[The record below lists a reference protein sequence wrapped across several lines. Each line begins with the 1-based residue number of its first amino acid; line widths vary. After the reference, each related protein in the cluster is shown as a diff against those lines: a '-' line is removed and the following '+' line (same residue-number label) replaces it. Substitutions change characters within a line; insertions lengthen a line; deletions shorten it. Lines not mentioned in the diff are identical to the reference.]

1 MSKTKSII
9 SLVVR
14 IAVGALFIKM
24 GFDKVSDMTGTVAFF
39 GSLGLAPVIAYV
51 VAWIELVGGIAVLVG
66 FYTKKVAA
74 VLAVIMVGAM
84 YYTAVAWL
92 PLVTFVA
99 LCVLMYV
106 GCGQYSVGYCMA
118 KKSDAAVPPPAATPT
133 V

>member
-14 IAVGALFIKM
+14 LAVGALFIKM
-24 GFDKVSDMTGTVAFF
+24 GFDKVSNMAGTIAFF
-39 GSLGLAPVIAYV
+39 GSLGLAPVIAYA

-84 YYTAVAWL
+84 YYTSVAAL
-92 PLVTFVA
+92 PLVTFIA

-118 KKSDAAVPPPAATPT
+118 KKSNATVPPPAATPT
-133 V
+133 I

>member
-1 MSKTKSII
+1 MSQTKSII

-14 IAVGALFIKM
+14 LAVGSLFIKM
-24 GFDKVSDMTGTVAFF
+24 GFDKVSNMAGTIAFF
-39 GSLGLAPVIAYV
+39 GSLGLTPVIAYA

-84 YYTAVAWL
+84 YYMFGWL
-92 PLVTFVA
+92 PLVTFIA

-118 KKSDAAVPPPAATPT
+118 KKSDATVPPAATPT
-133 V
+133 PTV

>member
-1 MSKTKSII
+1 MSQTKSII

-14 IAVGALFIKM
+14 LAVGALFIKM
-24 GFDKVSDMTGTVAFF
+24 GFDKVSNMAGTIAFF
-39 GSLGLAPVIAYV
+39 GSLGLAPVIAYA

-84 YYTAVAWL
+84 IYTSVAVL
-92 PLVTFVA
+92 PAVTLVA

-118 KKSDAAVPPPAATPT
+118 KKSDAAVPPAATPT